1 MKKISI
7 ALALVACLF
16 ASIGL
21 AQNATPAGPM
31 VTYEIKAPDG
41 KTYTIEG
48 PPGASRAQA
57 KQVLLTRS
65 PEAGIVIKKKKIEVE
80 LADGRILEFPV
91 GTDLGVVKVT
101 IKRVLAQTAV
111 ESKKTGA
118 TKYDMSKISTADLEA
133 IAAGNMAGV
142 SDAGQRILAAQD
154 AANQPSQPPTTP
166 TITNTNTTATPS
178 TPPSN
183 TSFNE
188 SIAIGLVLGGL
199 LWLAGRWQWRKL
211 SHEPKHAGKAKL
223 EGAKNFL
230 FVTLGVDIVATAI
243 VMACT
248 IWAIGL
254 LKDLSA
260 GNFSADGSLIPKL
273 EFVSSFS
280 WVLVLTT
287 IGVGLGLVKWL
298 NACYLYAKEVVGASE
313 FKNEKWTIAG
323 WIIPIFNLFKPYQ
336 IINEIYKCSAP
347 GYTQPD
353 GWKKE
358 SWSGPLLTWWI
369 FWAVTHQILG
379 GLYSSRY
386 FKHHLEVIYHP
397 GKSLPRWKA
406 Q

>member
-1 MKKISI
+1 MKKLSI

-21 AQNATPAGPM
+21 AQNATPARPM

-48 PPGASRAQA
+48 PPGASRAQV

-211 SHEPKHAGKAKL
+211 NSEPDHTGKAKL
-223 EGAKNFL
+223 ESAKNFL
-230 FVTLGVDIVATAI
+230 FVTLGVDIVATT
-243 VMACT
+243 VTVACCF
-248 IWAIGL
+248 WVIGIL
-254 LKDLSA
+254 QGISSGA
-260 GNFSADGSLIPKL
+260 AAADQSVTSNLTFL
-273 EFVSSFS
+273 ESML
-280 WVLVLTT
+280 WV
-287 IGVGLGLVKWL
+287 
-298 NACYLYAKEVVGASE
+298 
-313 FKNEKWTIAG
+313 
-323 WIIPIFNLFKPYQ
+323 
-336 IINEIYKCSAP
+336 
-347 GYTQPD
+347 
-353 GWKKE
+353 
-358 SWSGPLLTWWI
+358 
-369 FWAVTHQILG
+369 QILT
-379 GLYSSRY
+379 
-386 FKHHLEVIYHP
+386 F
-397 GKSLPRWKA
+397 
-406 Q
+406 